1 MIIKPLFRASSFL
14 FGIFF
19 IAALS
24 VVAVSGPDNLT
35 EEPNHMA
42 AQPIKYKESQAPT
55 PNSQLQQTQSN
66 GPTID
71 IWYGSSQYFGFLG
84 DPQPMIN
91 ILGNVSDPDG
101 ISSLEYRLNG
111 GAWND
116 LSWKESA
123 SAGDFKSPSPG
134 GLTDGITS
142 GNGSPVGTPSVF
154 QSINGASTNPRL
166 VSEGD
171 FNIEIDVND
180 LNNGQNTVTIRATD
194 NTAQQN
200 TTLESVIANYTS
212 GETWPLP
219 YTADWSSGLS
229 DVAQVVDGEWAV
241 ISGRL
246 RPLAVG
252 YDRVVAIGELTAW
265 DDFEVRVPVTIHN
278 LPFQDS
284 GGVGIVARWQGHFVQ
299 NNEQPGTGWWHLG
312 AYAYYRNRVSGPH
325 YAFRTSNEEPIEVPV
340 TLNLGATYIFKLRVQ
355 TKDVPCNTGARA
367 FYSFRVWEASK
378 QEPSTWIFEECDD
391 PSNTFSKG
399 SVLLVA
405 HNIDAS
411 FGDVSILPVL
421 EVNTTTNGSGSVNV
435 SPPLSGQSDAYLYG
449 DQITLTATPSNGW
462 LFDGWSGDLI
472 GSNNPET
479 LTLTGDSTITANFI
493 FAQVCSLVVS
503 VVGGGTVSKEPDQP
517 YICGQE
523 VELTAIPNND
533 WTFTAW
539 TGDVNSTSNPETL
552 TLDTDKVVSANFAE
566 GAYVINTTQ
575 TGSGI
580 VTVEPDQ
587 TTYAYGQNVTISAI
601 PDGGWRFL
609 SWGGDLSGTQS
620 PFALT
625 VTDHLNIVS
634 HFGDRNNDIFVPYIT
649 SNSD

>member
-1 MIIKPLFRASSFL
+1 
-14 FGIFF
+14 
-19 IAALS
+19 
-24 VVAVSGPDNLT
+24 
-35 EEPNHMA
+35 
-42 AQPIKYKESQAPT
+42 
-55 PNSQLQQTQSN
+55 
-66 GPTID
+66 
-71 IWYGSSQYFGFLG
+71 
-84 DPQPMIN
+84 
-91 ILGNVSDPDG
+91 
-101 ISSLEYRLNG
+101 
-111 GAWND
+111 
-116 LSWKESA
+116 
-123 SAGDFKSPSPG
+123 
-134 GLTDGITS
+134 
-142 GNGSPVGTPSVF
+142 
-154 QSINGASTNPRL
+154 
-166 VSEGD
+166 
-171 FNIEIDVND
+171 
-180 LNNGQNTVTIRATD
+180 
-194 NTAQQN
+194 
-200 TTLESVIANYTS
+200 
-212 GETWPLP
+212 
-219 YTADWSSGLS
+219 
-229 DVAQVVDGEWAV
+229 
-241 ISGRL
+241 
-246 RPLAVG
+246 LAVG

-340 TLNLGATYIFKLRVQ
+340 TLNLGTTYIFKLRVQ

-462 LFDGWSGDLI
+462 LFDGWSGDLT

-493 FAQVCSLVVS
+493 LDQFTITGDVSGAGTISWEPVKEYYSFDDIVFFTADATSGWIFTGWSGDLSGSDSPESLKIDGNKAVTANFAQVCSLVVS

-533 WTFTAW
+533 WTFTGW